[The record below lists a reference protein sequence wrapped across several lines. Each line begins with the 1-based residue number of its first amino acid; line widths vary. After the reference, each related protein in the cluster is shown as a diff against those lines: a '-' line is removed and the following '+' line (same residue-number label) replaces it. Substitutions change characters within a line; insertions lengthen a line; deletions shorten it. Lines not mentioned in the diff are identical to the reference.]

1 MRKRL
6 AGRPSPAMVVAVI
19 ALISSLTGG
28 AVAATL
34 ITSDDI
40 AKNAVKSKH
49 IANGKVKNKDLKNNT
64 IKTTKVR
71 NGSLLAEDFA
81 EGQLLGGEQG
91 LQGPEGPPGPPGD
104 DGADGADGA
113 DGQDLTHTSTLPSG
127 ETLTGIYSINNG
139 GDYDGAAIEFR
150 PQLAPGTT
158 ITPHYIGT
166 ADANCP
172 GPGQAEP
179 GHLCVY
185 EDDAF
190 SVTLN
195 GFADPRAGGSGQV
208 DEWGTI
214 FYLDTSAA
222 TSFSNGTWAVT
233 AP

>member
-1 MRKRL
+1 MRRRL
-6 AGRPSPAMVVAVI
+6 LARRPSPAMVVAVV
-19 ALISSLTGG
+19 AVVLSLTGG

-34 ITSDDI
+34 IKSDDI
-40 AKNAVKSKH
+40 ARNAVKSKH

-71 NGSLLAEDFA
+71 NGTLLAEDFA
-81 EGQLLGGEQG
+81 EGQLAGGEQGPQG
-91 LQGPEGPPGPPGD
+91 LQGPPGE
-104 DGADGADGA
+104 DGEDGTDGADGA

-150 PQLAPGTT
+150 PQLASGTV
-158 ITPHYIGT
+158 ITPHYIGG
-166 ADANCP
+166 ANANCP

-185 EDDAF
+185 EDDAS

-195 GFADPRAGGSGQV
+195 GFADPRGSGSV

-222 TSFSNGTWAVT
+222 GSFSNGTWAVT